1 MTTPT
6 GTFFPVVKRY
16 PNNPTGITPAGAY
29 HLLANHIPTMK
40 YRSYDDSCVF
50 ALYGGEAIYDP
61 TTPESVQV
69 TDLKGLIPPWT
80 NISQK
85 GATEDGAT
93 YIDSLYD
100 PIEVDITVRIRGRDG
115 KHTRQVMRDW
125 IAAWD
130 AKQPGTLS
138 WFDHYLGYWWAPV
151 QLNKAPVDKLTGGNW
166 LPQSFIWPA
175 IAYSAFWRSYDCVD
189 SFSFGNINAPGSD
202 SFDTTTTTESEGI
215 TGWTIVYS
223 ALGGWLNETAQ
234 GAISVL
240 GLPIYTPTGGGMAQ
254 WVNDPAHAIGSDGVD
269 AVAINSTYISNTDDQ
284 VVLMQLASIP
294 TWFVYGSAYN
304 DLWFRCPPPGTIAP
318 GVDGIRL
325 RLGQGFLRLSYF
337 IDSVETVLRQEFL
350 LIPPLPGEFWTVS
363 CSGYVFTVTR
373 GMSTAAQSTVVSVTD
388 GTELSQKGSGYRAAG
403 FGMHVSL
410 DTTPAG
416 LLGWAAYD
424 NTLTSQS
431 GYITMVNCGDQPMF
445 PRFTLYG
452 PGTFTIGDGP
462 GNAGNNVT
470 MGPLLPNQIVQLRT
484 DPRKGG
490 VTDLTSQ
497 PASPQALTVW
507 HTALEDY
514 LSFAIGNN
522 TTPLTA
528 AIESEFGITP
538 PQGNIYSLLDG
549 RFSDN
554 SGIVAKPVAGPVQAY
569 EIPVSISGGNAQSK
583 IVGAGT
589 PLRRFPY

>member
-1 MTTPT
+1 MTAPT
-6 GTFFPVVKRY
+6 GTFFPVIKKY
-16 PNNPTGITPAGAY
+16 PQGVITPVGAY
-29 HLLANHIPTMK
+29 HLLADHIPTVC
-40 YRSYDDSCVF
+40 YRSYDNTMVF
-50 ALYGGEAIYDP
+50 YMYGGPAIYDP
-61 TTPESVQV
+61 TMPESVQI

-80 NISQK
+80 NITQK
-85 GATEDGAT
+85 GATQDGST

-100 PIEVDITVRIRGRDG
+100 PIEVDLTVRIRGRDG
-115 KHTRQVMRDW
+115 AHTRQVQRDW

-130 AKQPGTLS
+130 AKKPGTLS

-151 QLNKAPVDKLTGGNW
+151 QLNKAPVDKLTGGNN

-189 SFSFGNINAPGSD
+189 SFAFGNINAPGSD
-202 SFDTTTTTESEGI
+202 NFDSTTTTQAEGL
-215 TGWTIVYS
+215 TGWDIEYS
-223 ALGGWLNETAQ
+223 AVGGWLNETAQ

-240 GLPIYTPTGGGMAQ
+240 GLPIYTPTGGGEAI
-254 WVNDPAHAIGSDGVD
+254 WVNDPAHAIGSSGVD
-269 AVAINSTYISNTDDQ
+269 SVAINSTYISNTDDQ

-294 TWFVYGSAYN
+294 TWFLYGAAYN
-304 DLWFRCPPPGTIAP
+304 DIWFRCPPPGTISP
-318 GVDGIRL
+318 GVDGMRLRIGAGFIRL
-325 RLGQGFLRLSYF
+325 SSFNS
-337 IDSVETVLRQEFL
+337 SVETVLRQEFL
-350 LIPPLPGEFWTVS
+350 PIPQQPGEFWTVI

-373 GMSTAAQSTVVSVTD
+373 GMATSAQSTVMSVTD
-388 GTELSQKGSGYRAAG
+388 GAQISLKGSGFRAAG
-403 FGMHVSL
+403 FGMHVSFE
-410 DTTPAG
+410 TTPAG

-431 GYITMVNCGDQPMF
+431 GFITMVNCGDQPMY
-445 PRFTLYG
+445 PRYTLYG
-452 PGTFTIGDGP
+452 PGTFTIQDGP
-462 GNAGNNVT
+462 NNAGNNVT

-484 DPRKGG
+484 DPRNRG

-497 PASPQALTVW
+497 PASPQALTIW
-507 HTALEDY
+507 QAALEDY

-528 AIESEFGITP
+528 AIESEFGILA
-538 PQGNIYSLLDG
+538 PQGNIYSLLNG

-569 EIPVSISGGNAQSK
+569 EIPVSISGGNAQSR
-583 IVGAGT
+583 IVAAGT

>member
-1 MTTPT
+1 
-6 GTFFPVVKRY
+6 
-16 PNNPTGITPAGAY
+16 
-29 HLLANHIPTMK
+29 MK
-40 YRSYDDSCVF
+40 YRSYDNTTVF

-61 TTPESVQV
+61 TTPESVQI

-80 NISQK
+80 SITQR
-85 GATEDGAT
+85 GATQDGAT

-100 PIEVDITVRIRGRDG
+100 PIEVDLTVRIRGRDG
-115 KHTRQVMRDW
+115 AHTRQVQRDW

-138 WFDHYLGYWWAPV
+138 WFSHDLGYWWAPV
-151 QLNKAPVDKLTGGNW
+151 QLNKAPVNKLTGGNN

-175 IAYSAFWRSYDCVD
+175 IAYSAFWQSYDCVD
-189 SFSFGNINAPGSD
+189 SFAFGNINASGSD
-202 SFDTTTTTESEGI
+202 NFDTTTTTEEEGI

-234 GAISVL
+234 GEISIL
-240 GLPIYTPTGGGMAQ
+240 GLPVYTPSGGGEAI
-254 WVNDPAHAIGSDGVD
+254 WVDDPDNVIPLDGGVD

-304 DLWFRCPPPGTIAP
+304 DLWFRCPAP
-318 GVDGIRL
+318 GDVEPGVTGIRL
-325 RLGQGFLRLSYF
+325 RLGQAYLRLSYF
-337 IDSVETVLRQEFL
+337 IDSVETVLRLTPL
-350 LIPPLPGEFWTVS
+350 LIPPRAGEFWSVI

-373 GMSTAAQSTVVSVTD
+373 GTTTKAQSTVVSVTD
-388 GTELSQKGSGYRAAG
+388 GTQLSPKGSGYRAAG
-403 FGMHVSL
+403 FGMHVSRA
-410 DTTPAG
+410 TTPAG

-424 NTLTSQS
+424 NTLTTQS
-431 GYITMVNCGDQPMF
+431 GYITMVNCGDQPMY
-445 PRFTLYG
+445 PRYTLYG
-452 PGTFTIGDGP
+452 PGTFTIQDGP
-462 GNAGNNVT
+462 NNAGNNVT

-484 DPRKGG
+484 DPRNRG

-497 PASPQALTVW
+497 PASPQALTKW
-507 HTALEDY
+507 QTALEDY
-514 LSFAIGNN
+514 LSFAVGNN
-522 TTPLTA
+522 TTPLTSV
-528 AIESEFGITP
+528 IESEFGITA
-538 PQGNIYSLLDG
+538 PQGNIYALLNG

-583 IVGAGT
+583 IVAAGT